1 MSVSIENFVA
11 PIPAPPRD
19 VASIWR
25 LTLKRIDPLVVLNR
39 GVRDPHVYCIHP
51 VTGDV
56 IGLRGFAGHF
66 GDLRLHAI
74 QVPKDQ
80 MNGAFASSIE
90 AVAARYVDLVT
101 TRQPEGPIHLVGWS
115 AGAIIAL
122 EMARQLEAIGRSVPL
137 IAALDGAPCNTGAGR
152 KPWDPRYLLALAV
165 NLPRWIHDDANQ
177 DWSWRGIVKRV
188 EGKLAYRFG
197 IGASPRAAALSSQG
211 TLDGETIGKLAAS
224 DGWQSDQKAFIHALY
239 KAMVDYVPEPYDGRV
254 VVYETKTQPLIHLRQ
269 IGAAWKAIAPRT
281 EIVPI
286 EGNHTG
292 MVENPTIG
300 IIARDF
306 LGRLA

>member
-1 MSVSIENFVA
+1 MSVLSENLAA
-11 PIPAPPRD
+11 PAAPTRQ

-25 LTLKRIDPLVVLNR
+25 LTLKRVDPLVVLNR
-39 GVRDPHVYCIHP
+39 GDRDPHVYCIHP

-56 IGLRGFAGHF
+56 IGLRGFADHF

-80 MNGAFASSIE
+80 MNGAFATSIE
-90 AVAARYVDLVT
+90 AIATRYVDLVT
-101 TRQPEGPIHLVGWS
+101 KRQPEGPIHLVGWS

-122 EMARQLEAIGRSVPL
+122 EMARQLRALGRTVPL
-137 IAALDGAPCNTGAGR
+137 IAALDGAPCNTGAGW
-152 KPWDPRYLLALAV
+152 KPWDPRYLLALAI
-165 NLPRWIHDDANQ
+165 NLPRWIRDDANQ
-177 DWSWRGIVKRV
+177 DWSWRGIVNRL

-197 IGASPRAAALSSQG
+197 IGAAPRGPSLASQG
-211 TLDGETIGKLAAS
+211 TLDGETIRKLAES
-224 DGWQSDQKAFIHALY
+224 DGWRGDQKAFIHAMY
-239 KAMVDYVPEPYDGRV
+239 KAMIDYVPKPYDGAV
-254 VVYETKTQPLIHLRQ
+254 VVYETRTQPLIHLRQ

-292 MVENPTIG
+292 MVVDPAIG
-300 IIARDF
+300 VIARHF
-306 LGRLA
+306 LSKLG